1 MTTPPRRCIT
11 CRHAEPCDR
20 LPVPDPYQ
28 ASLECRFNTPLA
40 FEIGGLIQ
48 THWPTVRGEHW
59 CNQHALVDATGL
71 SDRLGVD
78 TIEILDP
85 AAVEWARDTLRQMLP
100 RRSELSDMARQENR
114 GEVEEDPEY
123 CLHQLLIAFGKY
135 SASSPVMV
143 LKPSSGMRLA
153 VDKLMGLAKRTQRH
167 RGAHL
172 EDTIVLKRCAL
183 P

>member
-11 CRHAEPCDR
+11 CRHAQPLTR
-20 LPVPDPYQ
+20 LPVRDPYEIG
-28 ASLECRFNTPLA
+28 LDCRFNAPVAIVVRDT
-40 FEIGGLIQ
+40 IR
-48 THWPTVRGEHW
+48 THWPEVRGSHW
-59 CNQHALVDATGL
+59 CNQHALVDATDI

-100 RRSELSDMARQENR
+100 RRSELSDMARQGNR
-114 GEVEEDPEY
+114 EEVEEDPEY
-123 CLHQLLIAFGKY
+123 CLHTLLIAFGKY
-135 SASSPVMV
+135 SASSPVIV
-143 LKPSSGMRLA
+143 LKPNSGMRLA

-167 RGAHL
+167 RGVDL
-172 EDTIVLKRCAL
+172 EDVIVLKRCAL